1 MCISFFFA
9 DPNGK
14 KIASDVKLNTQEDIF
29 TCEFT
34 TSVIG
39 QHLIE
44 IVIKDEKIDATPG
57 FYTYDASKIKVGEI
71 PSGLVGMPVDF
82 QGKSKI
88 RYFSLLHITAKNTPF
103 STVSATN

>member
-1 MCISFFFA
+1 M
-9 DPNGK
+9 
-14 KIASDVKLNTQEDIF
+14 
-29 TCEFT
+29 
-34 TSVIG
+34 IG

-82 QGKSKI
+82 QGKKAAF
-88 RYFSLLHITAKNTPF
+88 RNFLLANCKKYSFFPLLAF
-103 STVSATN
+103 YCATN

>member
-1 MCISFFFA
+1 MYKQYFLLLHSFT

-14 KIASDVKLNTQEDIF
+14 KIASDIKLNTQEDIF

-82 QGKSKI
+82 QGKKSSI
-88 RYFSLLHITAKNTPF
+88 QEFSA
-103 STVSATN
+103 S